1 MFEYVWWFFSPVSS
15 IFTVGWE
22 VPQKNNP
29 IESHEVPLFFMIY
42 PMEYSSN
49 PPVPGTR
56 YLFGN
61 SSGSSW
67 LIPGIWRKIHRENH
81 GKPKTFH
88 YCKLGKICL
97 VVEKPSWTTWVR
109 QWGWDDIPYI
119 KWKIKFM
126 LQTTNQK
133 ISSFAGDFPWTSRI
147 SFYPSKKRAKKN
159 PTFLEVRQLVT
170 I

>member
-1 MFEYVWWFFSPVSS
+1 
-15 IFTVGWE
+15 
-22 VPQKNNP
+22 
-29 IESHEVPLFFMIY
+29 MIY
-42 PMEYSSN
+42 PMEYGSLKELLETPRVGAN
-49 PPVPGTR
+49 RYPPVPGTR

-67 LIPGIWRKIHRENH
+67 LIPGIWQREKK
-81 GKPKTFH
+81 GKAKTFH
-88 YCKLGKICL
+88 YCKLGKIWLEVYKKNCL
-97 VVEKPSWTTWVR
+97 VVEKPSWTIWVR

-147 SFYPSKKRAKKN
+147 SFYPSKKCAKKSQHSWRFAN
-159 PTFLEVRQLVT
+159 MLPYNF
-170 I
+170 